1 MEKKILISDKVNI
14 GTLDEFLDLVVKVRD
29 EFDMQTVAIKEINSD
44 DRNMYAKFSTR
55 FGIMAIDYDYGYEK
69 IYLDV
74 ICNNGDIERAEQLKN
89 RIKEIVTA

>member
-14 GTLDEFLDLVVKVRD
+14 GTLDEFLDLVAKVRD

-55 FGIMAIDYDYGYEK
+55 FGIMAIDYDYYYEK
-69 IYLDV
+69 IYLNV
-74 ICNNGDIERAEQLKN
+74 ICNNEDIERAEQLKN